1 MNVAVFL
8 MLTAVVA
15 VLAGL
20 DAPTEGPFGQQ
31 PDAMKHVQTGLKLD
45 LPPAAATDPRAFCAN
60 LPFPANEPKA
70 LQ

>member
-1 MNVAVFL
+1 
-8 MLTAVVA
+8 
-15 VLAGL
+15 
-20 DAPTEGPFGQQ
+20 
-31 PDAMKHVQTGLKLD
+31 MKHVQTGLKLD